1 MNYKKIITSTLL
13 LSSLALTVTSGLPAF
28 AQEGSDQNNQNDFT
42 SFKEEFFAR
51 YPELRSRYERLRNQ
65 RERQEARRNNRPV
78 RIRLGNTNL
87 EQLQEGHY
95 EGWVISGEEKIS
107 FGKFNFNDRGRYVD
121 VNGNRISPNRF
132 EVPGGTQVDK
142 LVITIEPEG
151 DTDDIPSGIV
161 IAESSSDKTDGRLTF
176 QALDLTN
183 VDGTYVL
190 TTPSDDPEGNDTSG
204 VWFIEPGNPLQPSL
218 DLVSLDGVNWVY
230 EGWAVFDGNP
240 LTTGRFNNA
249 DAPDQFAGFN
259 ASENVPPFPG
269 EDFLQ
274 NLPNDLEAPIDL
286 ANGSSKIVIT
296 LEPDI
301 DGVDPTGDSPSQIKF
316 LVDDVP
322 ENATPGQSIDLD
334 LNIGDLPFIDAQIR

>member
-1 MNYKKIITSTLL
+1 MINYKKIITSTLL
-13 LSSLALTVTSGLPAF
+13 VSSLVLLSGTSVPTF
-28 AQEGSDQNNQNDFT
+28 AQAGSVTGDQSELSDF
-42 SFKEEFFAR
+42 KRDFFER
-51 YPELRSRYERLRNQ
+51 YPELLDAYTRFRNR
-65 RERQEARRNNRPV
+65 RERRQNNRPV
-78 RIRLGNTNL
+78 RISLGDTNL
-87 EQLQEGHY
+87 EPLEQGHY
-95 EGWVISGEEKIS
+95 EGWAIDGDEKIS
-107 FGKFNFNDRGRYVD
+107 FGRFNFNDRGRYVD
-121 VNGNRISPNRF
+121 ENGNRINRRRF
-132 EVPGGTQVDK
+132 SVPAGTNVDK

-161 IAESSSDKTDGRLTF
+161 MAQSTGNDVDGRLTF
-176 QALDLTN
+176 QSLDLSS

-190 TTPSDDPEGNDTSG
+190 TTPSDDPEPNDTSG
-204 VWFIEPGNPLQPSL
+204 VWFIEPGEPLAPSL
-218 DLVSLDGVNWVY
+218 DLESLDGVNWVY
-230 EGWAVFDGNP
+230 EGWAVFEGNP

-249 DAPDQFAGFN
+249 GAPDDFAGFN

-269 EDFLQ
+269 EDFLR
-274 NLPNDLEAPIDL
+274 NLPNGLEAPIDL

-334 LNIGDLPFIDAQIR
+334 QNIGDLPFIDARIR